1 MMNDLTKNC
10 ICRLTACI
18 FLMLAGMVSSVANPR
33 LEYEFNYL
41 TNRDGL
47 SNCQVNAILEDNNG
61 YVWLGTMSGLD
72 RYDGFRFKNY
82 FYKNIDKSSIPN
94 NSIDDIQQDAGGNL
108 WIHTSVGYCVYTFE
122 NESFDRKPEWWL
134 KQNGIYFSPK
144 KIFIDSNKNMW
155 FVEYGKGCWFLNIK
169 THKTHFFTFKSM
181 GINSPTNEVNAFTEQ
196 KGTAVLTFRD
206 GTICRLDGLGKKVLW
221 TNKYLANIHGF
232 TDEGAYTF
240 IDGRN
245 NYWVYSNSNA
255 FVYDAAHKKWYDG
268 MAAFVK
274 AQGIDMPVSNKIFIR
289 DIAKARDGK
298 LWIATDHNGLFV
310 LDYARKK
317 CQQFVKIEGVKGS
330 LPDNCLLKLYI
341 DRRDNV
347 WIGTYKNGIAY
358 YSVSSTKFSTIRLG
372 DICTITQDKAGNFW
386 CGTNDAGIVSYNPK
400 TGQRQTYRQDVT
412 GLKSDI
418 IVCSLTMS
426 DGTMYFGTFNGGM
439 TRYKNGQWKAYYL
452 SPKGLS
458 NQSVWSLAEDKHH
471 RLIVGT
477 LGGGLQVMDPKTETF
492 KTFNIDNSKITCNY
506 INSLSNMPDG
516 NIIIGHSQN
525 FTIFNVD
532 NFKMTNYDTARGGR
546 AFFSPSVNAAIVDSR
561 GIIWTATP
569 AGMTMYDPK
578 TGQMEC
584 LNELNGTQG
593 AVGCAIVEDQAKTIW
608 LVSEY
613 MVTHVKLSKDN
624 HNQWDFAMTSY
635 NYMDGLQES
644 QFNYRSAY
652 LTKSGDLIVGGQ
664 DGINLIHTKMERNA
678 HRHVKALFSGL
689 VLFDHPLKAGEE
701 YEGKVV
707 LKKALEESD
716 ELDLNY
722 KDNAFTIQL
731 SSSDVSVPSRNRFLY
746 RMSGVTDKWIMTASG
761 RPEVTFTNLSPGSYT
776 LQVKVVNGDGT
787 VCDDI
792 SELGINVHPPF
803 YLSIWALMVYIL
815 LACGAV
821 YLYRK
826 RALDRQKMI
835 FERERME
842 ANIKKDRELN
852 ELKLNFFTNVSHELR
867 TPLTLIISP
876 LANMIKKEDNE
887 DKKRKLTLIHRNA
900 EKLLNL
906 VNQILDFRKIEQNS
920 GKLTLT
926 QVEVV
931 EYVENICR
939 SFQLLGNAKIQLIF
953 ESTFKKLIM
962 AFDVDKVGK
971 IINNLLSNSY
981 KFTPD
986 GGSVTVSLD
995 VVKDVKIKG
1004 IAKDVLR
1011 LKVADT
1017 GKGISDEDKAHIFD
1031 RFFQVNGTEMQPFG
1045 GSGIGLNL
1053 VKSFADLHGGS
1064 ASVADNPGGGT
1075 VFTIDIPLKQEGSD
1089 VEPSFEKVGDNGEN
1103 APRGEANTENAQ
1115 VEVANT
1121 QLEKAIKET
1130 IDAASDT
1137 APVLDATSDSVASV
1151 SDMVSSPISA
1161 GDMTQVGSSDR
1172 LRVLLV
1178 DDSDDF
1184 REFMTEILSENYIV
1198 EQAVNGKEGWEKLQ
1212 GDPLPDIILSDV
1224 MMPVMDGNDFC
1235 RLVKETPRTADIP
1248 FVMLTARLATE
1259 HKKEG
1264 FENGADEYLT
1274 KPFDIDLLNLR
1285 IRNLVKWA
1293 RKGSHK
1299 AQIAT
1304 SSDSQANPVG
1314 NQGKLDNNQVGQT
1327 SLGGANHVGDGS
1339 NHEPI
1344 DIHSGAEKEELTPE
1358 PVEEYVMTET
1368 DKKFL
1373 NDVDI
1378 YIRDNMGDPDTTV
1391 ESMSAHLFMSRV
1403 QLYKRM
1409 VSLTGTTPSEYLR
1422 AKRIHRSEEL
1432 LRSGEFTVSE
1442 IAYKVGFNNPRY
1454 FSKYFQDEYGM
1465 TPSQYKKMHL
1475 R

>member
-1 MMNDLTKNC
+1 MN
-10 ICRLTACI
+10 RLTACLL
-18 FLMLAGMVSSVANPR
+18 LMLVGTALAASAPR
-33 LEYEFNYL
+33 LDLEFNYL

-61 YVWLGTMSGLD
+61 YIWLGTQSGLD
-72 RYDGFRFKNY
+72 RYDGFRFKNF
-82 FYKNIDKSSIPN
+82 FYKNIDQSSIPN
-94 NSIDDIQQDAGGNL
+94 NSIDEIQQDAGGNL
-108 WIHTSVGYCVYTFE
+108 WIHTSLGYCVYRFE
-122 NESFDRKPEWWL
+122 TESFDRQPEWWL
-134 KQNGIYFSPK
+134 KQYGIYFTPK
-144 KIFIDSNKNMW
+144 KVFIDSNKNMW

-169 THKTHFFTFKSM
+169 THKTHFFSFKSM
-181 GINSPTNEVNAFTEQ
+181 GILSPTNEVNDIVEQ
-196 KGTAVLTFRD
+196 KGTAVLSFRD
-206 GTICRLDGLGKKVLW
+206 GTICRLDGLRKKVLW
-221 TNKYLANIHGF
+221 SNNYLTKTYGF
-232 TDEGAYTF
+232 TDEGAFTF

-245 NYWVYSNSNA
+245 NYWVYSNNHA
-255 FVYDAAHKKWYDG
+255 FVYDALHKKWYAG
-268 MAAFVK
+268 MVAFVK
-274 AQGIDMPVSNKIFIR
+274 AQGIDISVSDNILIR

-310 LDYARKK
+310 LDYAHKTCR
-317 CQQFVKIEGVKGS
+317 QYVKLEGTKGS
-330 LPDNCLLKLYI
+330 LPDNCLQKIYI

-372 DICTITQDKAGNFW
+372 DICTITQDKSGNLW

-400 TGQRQTYRQDVT
+400 TGQRQTYGQGTT

-418 IVCSLTMS
+418 VVCSLTMS
-426 DGTMYFGTFNGGM
+426 DGSMYFGTFNGGM
-439 TRYKNGQWKAYYL
+439 ACYKNGQWKAYYV

-477 LGGGLQVMDPKTETF
+477 LGGGLQVFDPKTETF

-506 INSLSNMPDG
+506 INSLSNTPDG

-546 AFFSPSVNAAIVDSR
+546 AFLSPSVNAAIVDSR
-561 GIIWTATP
+561 GLIWTATP

-578 TGQMEC
+578 TGQMDC

-593 AVGCAIVEDQAKTIW
+593 AVGCAVVEDQNKVIW
-608 LVSEY
+608 LISEFI
-613 MVTHVKLSKDN
+613 VTRVTLSKNN
-624 HNQWDFAMTSY
+624 HNQWEYNMTSY
-635 NYMDGLQES
+635 TYMDGLQDA

-664 DGINLIHTKMERNA
+664 DGINVIHTRMERNA
-678 HRHVKALFSGL
+678 HKHVKALFSGL

-707 LKKALEESD
+707 LEKALEESE

-722 KDNAFTIQL
+722 KDNTFTIQL
-731 SSSDVSVPSRNRFLY
+731 SSSEVAVPSRCRFLY
-746 RMSGVTDKWIMTASG
+746 RMEGVTDRWIMTASG

-792 SELGINVHPPF
+792 SELRINVHPPF
-803 YLSIWALMVYIL
+803 YLSIWALLIYIL

-931 EYVENICR
+931 EFVENICR

-971 IINNLLSNSY
+971 IINNLLSNAY

-995 VVKDVKIKG
+995 VVKDVKIRG

-1053 VKSFADLHGGS
+1053 VKSFADLHGGT

-1075 VFTIDIPLKQEGSD
+1075 VFTIDIPLQQDSSNM
-1089 VEPSFEKVGDNGEN
+1089 EPTYEKGEDG
-1103 APRGEANTENAQ
+1103 AE
-1115 VEVANT
+1115 NT
-1121 QLEKAIKET
+1121 QNAAVIKEN
-1130 IDAASDT
+1130 IELASEERT
-1137 APVLDATSDSVASV
+1137 AGDINTSGSVPTSDSASV
-1151 SDMVSSPISA
+1151 SASGSAPVSTSKPVGVTSPTSV
-1161 GDMTQVGSSDR
+1161 GDMTKLSTAASDR

-1212 GDPLPDIILSDV
+1212 TEPLPDIILSDV

-1235 RLVKETPRTADIP
+1235 RLVKETSRTADIP

-1264 FENGADEYLT
+1264 FENGADEYIT

-1293 RKGSHK
+1293 RKGS
-1299 AQIAT
+1299 
-1304 SSDSQANPVG
+1304 
-1314 NQGKLDNNQVGQT
+1314 NQQVVEDVRQVGE
-1327 SLGGANHVGDGS
+1327 SDGVQLS
-1339 NHEPI
+1339 DTLSAEENEEVAPAPI
-1344 DIHSGAEKEELTPE
+1344 G
-1358 PVEEYVMTET
+1358 EYEMTET

-1373 NDVDI
+1373 NDVDT

-1391 ESMSAHLFMSRV
+1391 ESMSAHLYISRV

-1454 FSKYFQDEYGM
+1454 FSKYFQEEYGM
-1465 TPSQYKKMHL
+1465 TPSQYKKTHL

>member
-1 MMNDLTKNC
+1 MN
-10 ICRLTACI
+10 RLTAYLL
-18 FLMLAGMVSSVANPR
+18 LMLVGTALAASAPR
-33 LEYEFNYL
+33 LDLEFNYL

-61 YVWLGTMSGLD
+61 YIWLGTQSGLD
-72 RYDGFRFKNY
+72 RYDGFRFKNF

-94 NSIDDIQQDAGGNL
+94 NSIDNIQQDAGGNL
-108 WIHTSVGYCVYTFE
+108 WIHTSLGYCVYRFE
-122 NESFDRKPEWWL
+122 TESFDRQPEWWL
-134 KQNGIYFSPK
+134 KQYGIYFTPK
-144 KIFIDSNKNMW
+144 KVFIDSNKNMW

-169 THKTHFFTFKSM
+169 THKTHYFSFKSM
-181 GINSPTNEVNAFTEQ
+181 GILSPTNEVNDIVEQ
-196 KGTAVLTFRD
+196 KGTAVLSFRD
-206 GTICRLDGLGKKVLW
+206 GTICRLDGLRKKVLW
-221 TNKYLANIHGF
+221 SNNYLTKTYGF
-232 TDEGAYTF
+232 TDEGAFTF

-245 NYWVYSNSNA
+245 NYWVYSNNHA
-255 FVYDAAHKKWYDG
+255 FVYDALHKKWYAG
-268 MAAFVK
+268 MVAFVK
-274 AQGIDMPVSNKIFIR
+274 AQGIDISVSDNILIR

-310 LDYARKK
+310 LDYAHKTCR
-317 CQQFVKIEGVKGS
+317 QYVKLEGTKGS
-330 LPDNCLLKLYI
+330 LPDNSLQKIYI

-372 DICTITQDKAGNFW
+372 DICTITQDKSGNLW

-400 TGQRQTYRQDVT
+400 TGQIQTYGQGTT

-418 IVCSLTMS
+418 VVCSLTMS
-426 DGTMYFGTFNGGM
+426 DGSMYFGTFNGGM
-439 TRYKNGQWKAYYL
+439 ACYKNGQWKAYYV

-458 NQSVWSLAEDKHH
+458 NQSVWSLAEDKYH

-477 LGGGLQVMDPKTETF
+477 LGGGLQVFDPKTETF
-492 KTFNIDNSKITCNY
+492 KTFNIDNSKLTSNY
-506 INSLSNMPDG
+506 INSLSDTPDG
-516 NIIIGHSQN
+516 NILIGHSQN

-546 AFFSPSVNAAIVDSR
+546 AFLSPSVNAAIVDSR
-561 GIIWTATP
+561 GLIWTATP

-578 TGQMEC
+578 TGQMEWM
-584 LNELNGTQG
+584 NELNGTQG
-593 AVGCAIVEDQAKTIW
+593 AVGCSIVEDQAKTIW

-613 MVTHVKLSKDN
+613 LITHVTLSKN
-624 HNQWDFAMTSY
+624 SRNQWDFAMTSY
-635 NYMDGLQES
+635 NYMDGLQDA

-664 DGINLIHTKMERNA
+664 DGINVIHTRMERNA
-678 HRHVKALFSGL
+678 HKHVKALFSGL

-707 LKKALEESD
+707 LEKALEESE
-716 ELDLNY
+716 ELDLSY

-731 SSSDVSVPSRNRFLY
+731 SSSEVAVPSRCRFLY
-746 RMSGVTDKWIMTASG
+746 RMEGVTDKWIMTASG

-787 VCDDI
+787 VCADI
-792 SELGINVHPPF
+792 SELRINVHPPF
-803 YLSIWALMVYIL
+803 YLSIWALLIYIL

-906 VNQILDFRKIEQNS
+906 VNQILDFRKIEQNR

-931 EYVENICR
+931 EFVENICR
-939 SFQLLGNAKIQLIF
+939 SFQLLGNAKIQLVF
-953 ESTFKKLIM
+953 EATFKKLVM

-971 IINNLLSNSY
+971 IINNLLSNAY

-1053 VKSFADLHGGS
+1053 VKSFADLHGGT

-1075 VFTIDIPLKQEGSD
+1075 VFTIDIPLQQDSSNM
-1089 VEPSFEKVGDNGEN
+1089 EPTYEKGEDG
-1103 APRGEANTENAQ
+1103 AENAQ
-1115 VEVANT
+1115 NAAV
-1121 QLEKAIKET
+1121 IKEN
-1130 IDAASDT
+1130 IELASEEKT
-1137 APVLDATSDSVASV
+1137 AGEINTAGSVPTSDSAPVSTSASAPV
-1151 SDMVSSPISA
+1151 STSKPVGVTSPTSV
-1161 GDMTQVGSSDR
+1161 GDMTKLSTAASDR

-1198 EQAVNGKEGWEKLQ
+1198 EQAVNGKDGWEKLQ
-1212 GDPLPDIILSDV
+1212 AEPLPDIILSDV

-1264 FENGADEYLT
+1264 FENGADEYIT

-1293 RKGSHK
+1293 RKGSN
-1299 AQIAT
+1299 Q
-1304 SSDSQANPVG
+1304 PVVEDVG
-1314 NQGKLDNNQVGQT
+1314 QVGE
-1327 SLGGANHVGDGS
+1327 SDGVQS
-1339 NHEPI
+1339 PDIPSTEENEEIALAPI
-1344 DIHSGAEKEELTPE
+1344 
-1358 PVEEYVMTET
+1358 EEYEMTET

-1391 ESMSAHLFMSRV
+1391 ESMSAHLYISRV

-1454 FSKYFQDEYGM
+1454 FSKYFQEEYGM
-1465 TPSQYKKMHL
+1465 TPSQYKKTHL

>member
-1 MMNDLTKNC
+1 MMNDCIKNC
-10 ICRLTACI
+10 INRLAAYLL
-18 FLMLAGMVSSVANPR
+18 LMLAGTTFAASAPR
-33 LEYEFNYL
+33 LDLEFNYL

-47 SNCQVNAILEDNNG
+47 SNCQVNAILEDDNG
-61 YVWLGTMSGLD
+61 YMWLGTQSGLD
-72 RYDGFRFKNY
+72 RYDGFRFKNF

-94 NSIDDIQQDAGGNL
+94 NSIDEIQQDAGGNL
-108 WIHTSVGYCVYTFE
+108 WIHTSVGYCVYTFK

-134 KQNGIYFSPK
+134 KQWGIYFSPK
-144 KIFIDSNKNMW
+144 KVFIDSNKNMW

-169 THKTHFFTFKSM
+169 THKTHYFSFKSM
-181 GINSPTNEVNAFTEQ
+181 GINSPTNEVNAIAEQ
-196 KGTAVLTFRD
+196 KGTAVLSFRD
-206 GTICRLDGLGKKVLW
+206 GTLCRLDGLRKKVLW
-221 TNKYLANIHGF
+221 SNNYLAKTYGF
-232 TDEGAYTF
+232 TDEGAFTF
-240 IDGRN
+240 VDDRN
-245 NYWVYSNSNA
+245 NYWVYSNSSA
-255 FVYDAAHKKWYDG
+255 FVYDAAHKKWFNG

-274 AQGIDMPVSNKIFIR
+274 AQGINIAVSGNILIR

-298 LWIATDHNGLFV
+298 LWIATDHDGLFV
-310 LDYARKK
+310 LDYDHKT
-317 CQQFVKIEGVKGS
+317 CQQYVKLDGVKGT
-330 LPDNCLLKLYI
+330 LPDNCLQKIYI

-372 DICTITQDKAGNFW
+372 DICTITQDKGGNLW

-400 TGQRQTYRQDVT
+400 TGQSQTYGHGTT

-418 IVCSLTMS
+418 VVCSITMS

-439 TRYKNGQWKAYYL
+439 TRYKGGQWKAYYV

-458 NQSVWSLAEDKHH
+458 NQSVWSFAEDKHH

-477 LGGGLQVMDPKTETF
+477 LGGGLQIFDPKTETF
-492 KTFNIDNSKITCNY
+492 RTFNIDNSKITCNY
-506 INSLSNMPDG
+506 INSLSNTPDG

-561 GIIWTATP
+561 GLIWTATP

-578 TGQMEC
+578 TGQMDC

-593 AVGCAIVEDQAKTIW
+593 AVGCSIVEDQNKAIW
-608 LVSEY
+608 LISEFI
-613 MVTHVKLSKDN
+613 VTRVTLSKNN
-624 HNQWDFAMTSY
+624 HNQWEYNMTSY

-644 QFNYRSAY
+644 LFNYRSAY
-652 LTKSGDLIVGGQ
+652 LTRNGDLVIGGQ
-664 DGINLIHTKMERNA
+664 EGINIIHTKMERNS

-701 YEGKVV
+701 YEGRVV
-707 LKKALEESD
+707 LENALEMSD

-731 SSSDVSVPSRNRFLY
+731 ASSDVSVPSRNRFLY
-746 RMSGVTDKWIMTASG
+746 RMEGVTDKWIMTASG

-776 LQVKVVNGDGT
+776 LQVKVVNGDGS

-792 SELGINVHPPF
+792 SELRINVNPPF
-803 YLSIWALMVYIL
+803 YLSIWALLVYIL

-826 RALDRQKMI
+826 RALDRQKML

-931 EYVENICR
+931 EFVENICR
-939 SFQLLGNAKIQLIF
+939 SFQLLGNAKIQLVF
-953 ESTFKKLIM
+953 EATFKKLVM

-981 KFTPD
+981 KFTPE

-1004 IAKDVLR
+1004 VAKDVLR

-1053 VKSFADLHGGS
+1053 VKSFADLHGGT

-1075 VFTIDIPLKQEGSD
+1075 VFTIDIPLQQDSSN
-1089 VEPSFEKVGDNGEN
+1089 VEPSYEKGDDS
-1103 APRGEANTENAQ
+1103 AENAQ
-1115 VEVANT
+1115 DAA
-1121 QLEKAIKET
+1121 AIKET
-1130 IDAASDT
+1130 IEAVSEEKITGEINTSVSDS
-1137 APVLDATSDSVASV
+1137 VSTSDSASV
-1151 SDMVSSPISA
+1151 STSKSVGATSPASV
-1161 GDMTQVGSSDR
+1161 GDMTKMSAASSDR

-1198 EQAVNGKEGWEKLQ
+1198 EQAVNGKDGWEKLQ
-1212 GDPLPDIILSDV
+1212 TEPLPDIILSDV

-1235 RLVKETPRTADIP
+1235 RLVKETPRTTDIP

-1259 HKKEG
+1259 HKREG
-1264 FENGADEYLT
+1264 FENGADEYIT

-1293 RKGSHK
+1293 RKGSN
-1299 AQIAT
+1299 QPVVE
-1304 SSDSQANPVG
+1304 DVSQ
-1314 NQGKLDNNQVGQT
+1314 
-1327 SLGGANHVGDGS
+1327 
-1339 NHEPI
+1339 
-1344 DIHSGAEKEELTPE
+1344 
-1358 PVEEYVMTET
+1358 VEESDGASSPEVQSVVENEENAPAPIEEYEMTET

-1373 NDVDI
+1373 KDVDI

-1391 ESMSAHLFMSRV
+1391 ESMSAHLFISRV

-1465 TPSQYKKMHL
+1465 TPSQYKKTHL

>member
-1 MMNDLTKNC
+1 MMNNLLKNC
-10 ICRLTACI
+10 INRLMACLL
-18 FLMLAGMVSSVANPR
+18 LMILGTVNSMAAAR
-33 LEYEFNYL
+33 LQMEFSYL

-47 SNCQVNAILEDNNG
+47 SNCQVNAILEDNQG
-61 YVWLGTMSGLD
+61 YVWLGTQSGLG
-72 RYDGFRFKNY
+72 RYDGFRFKNF
-82 FYKNIDKSSIPN
+82 FYKNIDQSSIPN
-94 NSIDDIQQDAGGNL
+94 NSIDEIQQDAGGNL
-108 WIHTSVGYCVYTFE
+108 WIHTSVGYCVYTSV

-134 KQNGIYFSPK
+134 KQWGINFAPK
-144 KIFIDSNKNMW
+144 KVFIDSNKNMW
-155 FVEYGKGCWFLNIK
+155 FVEYGKGCWFLDIK
-169 THKTHFFTFKSM
+169 THKTHFFSFKSM
-181 GINSPTNEVNAFTEQ
+181 GITSPTNEVNAFTEQ
-196 KGTAVLTFRD
+196 KGTAVVSFRD
-206 GTICRLDGLGKKVLW
+206 GTLCRLDGLKKKVLW
-221 TNKYLANIHGF
+221 TNNYLAKTYGF
-232 TDEGAYTF
+232 TAQGAFTF

-255 FVYDAAHKKWYDG
+255 FVYDAAHKKWYNG
-268 MAAFVK
+268 MSEFVK
-274 AQGIDMPVSNKIFIR
+274 AQGVNMPTPNKVLIR
-289 DIAKARDGK
+289 DIAKAKDGK
-298 LWIATDHNGLFV
+298 LWIATDHEGLFV
-310 LDYARKK
+310 LDYKRKS
-317 CQQFVKIEGVKGS
+317 CQQFVKMEGVNGS
-330 LPDNCLLKLYI
+330 LSDNSLQKIYI
-341 DRRDNV
+341 DHRGNV
-347 WIGTYKNGIAY
+347 WIGTYKNGIAF
-358 YSVSSTKFSTIRLG
+358 YSASSTKFSTIRLG

-386 CGTNDAGIVSYNPK
+386 CGTNDAGIISYNPK
-400 TGQRQTYRQDVT
+400 TGQRQTYSQGVT

-418 IVCSLTMS
+418 IVCSQTMS
-426 DGTMYFGTFNGGM
+426 DGSMYFGTFNGGM
-439 TRYKNGQWKAYYL
+439 TCYKNGQWKAYYA

-458 NQSVWSLAEDKHH
+458 NQSVWSFAEDKHH

-477 LGGGLQVMDPKTETF
+477 LGGGLQVFDPKTETF
-492 KTFNIDNSKITCNY
+492 RTFNIDNSKITCNY
-506 INSLSNMPDG
+506 INSLSNTPDG
-516 NIIIGHSQN
+516 NIIVGHSQN

-532 NFKMTNYDTARGGR
+532 NFKMTNYDTARGGK
-546 AFFSPSVNAAIVDSR
+546 AFYSPSVNAAIVDSR
-561 GIIWTATP
+561 GLIWTATP

-578 TGQMEC
+578 TGQMDC

-593 AVGCAIVEDQAKTIW
+593 AVGCAIVEDQNKVLW
-608 LVSEY
+608 LISEFI
-613 MVTHVKLSKDN
+613 VTRVTLSKNN
-624 HNQWDFAMTSY
+624 HNQWEYSMTSY
-635 NYMDGLQES
+635 NYMDGLQDK

-652 LTKSGDLIVGGQ
+652 LTKTGDLVIGGQ
-664 DGINLIHTKMERNA
+664 EGINIIHTRMDRSA
-678 HRHVKALFSGL
+678 HLHAKALFSGL

-707 LKKALEESD
+707 LEKALEVSRK
-716 ELDLNY
+716 LDLSY

-731 SSSDVSVPSRNRFLY
+731 SSNEVTVPSRNRFLY
-746 RMSGVTDKWIMTASG
+746 RMQGVTDKWIMTASG

-787 VCDDI
+787 VCDDV
-792 SELGINVHPPF
+792 SELEINVHPPF
-803 YLSIWALMVYIL
+803 YLSVWALMVYIL

-931 EYVENICR
+931 EFVENICR
-939 SFQLLGNAKIQLIF
+939 SFQLLGNSKIQLLF
-953 ESTFKKLIM
+953 ESTFSKLVM

-1017 GKGISDEDKAHIFD
+1017 GKGISDDDKAHIFD
-1031 RFFQVNGTEMQPFG
+1031 RFYQVNGTEMQPFG

-1053 VKSFADLHGGS
+1053 VKAFADLHGGT
-1064 ASVADNPGGGT
+1064 ASVTDNPGGGT
-1075 VFTIDIPLKQEGSD
+1075 VFTIDIPLKQENSE
-1089 VEPSFEKVGDNGEN
+1089 VEPSFEKEEEN
-1103 APRGEANTENAQ
+1103 AETAQ
-1115 VEVANT
+1115 NVV
-1121 QLEKAIKET
+1121 AIKENIEAVAEAT
-1130 IDAASDT
+1130 NVVDT
-1137 APVLDATSDSVASV
+1137 ASSVVNSVPASSVEPTSTSMSENSTTSSSV
-1151 SDMVSSPISA
+1151 
-1161 GDMTQVGSSDR
+1161 GDMTKLSAASSDR

-1198 EQAVNGKEGWEKLQ
+1198 EQAVNGKEGWERLQ
-1212 GDPLPDIILSDV
+1212 GEPLPDIILSDV

-1235 RLVKETPRTADIP
+1235 RLVKETSRTADIP

-1264 FENGADEYLT
+1264 FENGADEYIT

-1293 RKGSHK
+1293 RKGSHQQNAETSDNQTNLSD
-1299 AQIAT
+1299 AQNSLSNSQICQSNLDGTGQAGPDNDAQPADMQSEEENEADIA
-1304 SSDSQANPVG
+1304 A
-1314 NQGKLDNNQVGQT
+1314 
-1327 SLGGANHVGDGS
+1327 
-1339 NHEPI
+1339 
-1344 DIHSGAEKEELTPE
+1344 
-1358 PVEEYVMTET
+1358 PVEEYVMTEA

-1391 ESMSAHLFMSRV
+1391 ESMSAHLFISRV

-1432 LRSGEFTVSE
+1432 LRTGEFTVSE

-1465 TPSQYKKMHL
+1465 TPSQYKKTHL

>member
-1 MMNDLTKNC
+1 MNDFVKNC
-10 ICRLTACI
+10 MNRLTACLL
-18 FLMLAGMVSSVANPR
+18 LMLAGTAFAASAPHLS
-33 LEYEFNYL
+33 LEFNYL

-47 SNCQVNAILEDNNG
+47 SNSQVNAILEDNNG
-61 YVWLGTMSGLD
+61 YIWLGTQSGLD
-72 RYDGFRFKNY
+72 RYDGFRFKNF

-94 NSIDDIQQDAGGNL
+94 NSIDEIQQDAGGNL
-108 WIHTSVGYCVYTFE
+108 WIHTSVGYCVYTFQS
-122 NESFDRKPEWWL
+122 ESFDRQPEWWL
-134 KQNGIYFSPK
+134 KQYGIYFTPK
-144 KIFIDSNKNMW
+144 KVFIDSNKNMW
-155 FVEYGKGCWFLNIK
+155 FVEYGKGCWFLDIK
-169 THKTHFFTFKSM
+169 THKTHYFAFKSM
-181 GINSPTNEVNAFTEQ
+181 GITSATNEVNDITEQ
-196 KGTAVLTFRD
+196 KGTVVLAFRD
-206 GTICRLDGLGKKVLW
+206 GTLCRLDGLRKKVLW
-221 TNKYLANIHGF
+221 TNKYLPKTYGYI
-232 TDEGAYTF
+232 DEGAFTF

-245 NYWVYSNSNA
+245 NYWVYSNSHA
-255 FVYDAAHKKWYDG
+255 FVYDAAHKKWYAG
-268 MAAFVK
+268 MSDFVK
-274 AQGIDMPVSNKIFIR
+274 AQGIDMPISDKILIR
-289 DIAKARDGK
+289 DIAKTRDGR
-298 LWIATDHNGLFV
+298 LWIATDHEGLFI
-310 LDYARKK
+310 LDYVHKTCR
-317 CQQFVKIEGVKGS
+317 QYVKLDGIKGCLS
-330 LPDNCLLKLYI
+330 DNTLQKIYI
-341 DRRDNV
+341 DRKDNV

-358 YSVSSTKFSTIRLG
+358 YSASSTKFSTIRLG
-372 DICTITQDKAGNFW
+372 DICTITQDRSGNLW

-400 TGQRQTYRQDVT
+400 TGQQQTYGKDVT

-418 IVCSLTMS
+418 VVCSFTMS
-426 DGTMYFGTFNGGM
+426 DGSMYFGTFNGGM
-439 TRYKNGQWKAYYL
+439 TRYKDGQWKAFYA
-452 SPKGLS
+452 SPKGLA
-458 NQSVWSLAEDKHH
+458 NQSVWSLSEDKHH

-492 KTFNIDNSKITCNY
+492 RTFNIDNSKLTTNY
-506 INSLSNMPDG
+506 INSLSRMSDG

-525 FTIFNVD
+525 FSILNVD
-532 NFKMTNYDTARGGR
+532 NFQFTNFDTARGGR
-546 AFFSPSVNAAIVDSR
+546 AFLSPSVNAAIVDSR
-561 GIIWTATP
+561 GLIWTATP

-578 TGQMEC
+578 SGQMEW

-593 AVGCAIVEDQAKTIW
+593 AVGCAVVEDQEKTIW

-613 MVTHVKLSKDN
+613 LVTHVVVSKNDR
-624 HNQWDFAMTSY
+624 NQWEFAMTSY
-635 NYMDGLQES
+635 NYMDGLQDA
-644 QFNYRSAY
+644 QFNYRAAY
-652 LTKSGDLIVGGQ
+652 LTKGGDLIVGGQ
-664 DGINLIHTKMERNA
+664 DGINVIHTKMVRNA

-701 YEGKVV
+701 YEGRVV
-707 LKKALEESD
+707 LEEALEISKK
-716 ELDLNY
+716 LDLNY

-731 SSSDVSVPSRNRFLY
+731 SSSDVAVPSRNRFLY
-746 RMSGVTDKWIMTASG
+746 RMPGVTDKWIMTASG

-792 SELGINVHPPF
+792 SELEINVHPPF
-803 YLSIWALMVYIL
+803 YLSIWALLIYIS

-876 LANMIKKEDNE
+876 LASMIKKEDNE

-906 VNQILDFRKIEQNS
+906 VNQILDFRKIEQNR
-920 GKLTLT
+920 GKLTLI

-931 EYVENICR
+931 DFVENICR
-939 SFQLLGNAKIQLIF
+939 SFQLLGNAKIQLVF
-953 ESTFKKLIM
+953 ESTFKKLVM

-971 IINNLLSNSY
+971 IINNLLSNAY

-986 GGSVTVSLD
+986 GGSITVSLD

-1004 IAKDVLR
+1004 VAKDVLR

-1053 VKSFADLHGGS
+1053 VKSFADLHGGT

-1075 VFTIDIPLKQEGSD
+1075 VFTIDIPLQQEDSNM
-1089 VEPSFEKVGDNGEN
+1089 EPTYEKGEN
-1103 APRGEANTENAQ
+1103 GAENAQ
-1115 VEVANT
+1115 NAAV
-1121 QLEKAIKET
+1121 IKENIEVVSEERT
-1130 IDAASDT
+1130 AEELNTSGSVSKSDSGSVST
-1137 APVLDATSDSVASV
+1137 LVSAPVSTSKSVGATSPTSV
-1151 SDMVSSPISA
+1151 
-1161 GDMTQVGSSDR
+1161 GDMTKLSTASSDR

-1184 REFMTEILSENYIV
+1184 REFMTEILSENYVV
-1198 EQAVNGKEGWEKLQ
+1198 EQAVNGKDGWEKLQ
-1212 GDPLPDIILSDV
+1212 TEPLPDIILSDV

-1264 FENGADEYLT
+1264 FENGADEYIT

-1293 RKGSHK
+1293 RKGSH
-1299 AQIAT
+1299 QP
-1304 SSDSQANPVG
+1304 SVEDVG
-1314 NQGKLDNNQVGQT
+1314 QVGE
-1327 SLGGANHVGDGS
+1327 SDGVQS
-1339 NHEPI
+1339 PDILPAVENEEIAPAPI
-1344 DIHSGAEKEELTPE
+1344 
-1358 PVEEYVMTET
+1358 EEYEMTET

-1373 NDVDI
+1373 KDVDI

-1391 ESMSAHLFMSRV
+1391 ESMSAHLYISRV

-1454 FSKYFQDEYGM
+1454 FSKYFQEEYGM
-1465 TPSQYKKMHL
+1465 TPSQYKKTHL

>member
-1 MMNDLTKNC
+1 MKNYLMNHTIVKLAVCLFLLITGTN
-10 ICRLTACI
+10 IC
-18 FLMLAGMVSSVANPR
+18 VAITQ
-33 LEYEFNYL
+33 LHLEFNYL

-47 SNCQVNAILEDNNG
+47 SNSQVNAILEDTKG
-61 YVWLGTMSGLD
+61 YVWLGTQSGLD
-72 RYDGFRFKNY
+72 RYDGFRFKNF
-82 FYKNIDKSSIPN
+82 FYKNVDKRSIPN
-94 NSIDDIQQDAGGNL
+94 NSIDEIQQDAGGNL
-108 WIHTSVGYCVYTFE
+108 WIHTSVGYCVYTSE
-122 NESFDRKPEWWL
+122 SESFDRKPEWWL
-134 KQNGIYFSPK
+134 KQYGLNFSPK
-144 KIFIDSNKNMW
+144 KVFIDSNKNMW
-155 FVEYGKGCWFLNIK
+155 FVEYGKGCWFLDIK
-169 THKTHFFTFKSM
+169 THKPHFFSYQSMKVKST
-181 GINSPTNEVNAFTEQ
+181 IEVSALTEQ
-196 KGTAVLTFRD
+196 KGTVVLAFKN
-206 GTICRLDGLGKKVLW
+206 GTLCRLDGLKKKVLW
-221 TNKYLANIHGF
+221 TNDYLSKKYGLS
-232 TDEGAYTF
+232 DEGAFAF

-245 NYWVYSNSNA
+245 NYWVYSNSYA
-255 FVYDAAHKKWYDG
+255 FVYCAAQRKWYDS
-268 MAAFVK
+268 MASFVK
-274 AQGIDMPVSNKIFIR
+274 SQGIDMPTSNKILIR
-289 DIAKARDGK
+289 DLAKAKDGK
-298 LWIATDHNGLFV
+298 LWIGTDHEGLFI
-310 LDYARKK
+310 LDYAHKTCR
-317 CQQFVKIEGVKGS
+317 QYVKLDGVQGCLS
-330 LPDNCLLKLYI
+330 DNSVQKIYI
-341 DRRDNV
+341 DHKDNV

-358 YSVSSTKFSTIRLG
+358 HSNSSSKFSTIPLG
-372 DICTITQDKAGNFW
+372 DICTITSDKAGNFW
-386 CGTNDAGIVSYNPK
+386 CGTNDSGIVCYNPK
-400 TGQRQTYRQDVT
+400 TGQRQNFGRDVT

-418 IVCSLTMS
+418 IVTSLTMS

-439 TRYKNGQWKAYYL
+439 ARYRNGQWKAYFA

-458 NQSVWSLAEDKHH
+458 NQSVWALAEDKYH
-471 RLIVGT
+471 RLIIGT
-477 LGGGLQVMDPKTETF
+477 LGGGLQVMDPKTDTF
-492 KTFNIDNSKITCNY
+492 RTFNFDNSGISCDY

-525 FTIFNVD
+525 FTMFNVN
-532 NFKMTNYDTARGGR
+532 NFKMTNYDTARGGK
-546 AFFSPSVNAAIVDSR
+546 AFLSPSVNAAIVDSR
-561 GIIWTATP
+561 GLIWTATP

-584 LNELNGTQG
+584 VNELNGTQG
-593 AVGCAIVEDQAKTIW
+593 AVGCSIVEDREKTIW
-608 LVSEY
+608 LISEFI
-613 MVTHVKLSKDN
+613 VTHVKLSKN
-624 HNQWDFAMTSY
+624 SRNQWELSMTSY

-652 LTKSGDLIVGGQ
+652 LTRGGDLVIGGQ
-664 DGINLIHTKMERNA
+664 DGINIIHTKMELNSQ
-678 HRHVKALFSGL
+678 RHVKALFSGL

-701 YEGKVV
+701 YEGRVV
-707 LKKALEESD
+707 LDKSLEESGK
-716 ELDLNY
+716 LDLSF

-731 SSSDVSVPSRNRFLY
+731 SSSEVTVPSRNRFLY
-746 RMSGVTDKWIMTASG
+746 RMEGVTDKWIMTASG

-792 SELGINVHPPF
+792 SELKINVHPPF
-803 YLSIWALMVYIL
+803 YLSIWALMIYIL

-826 RALDRQKMI
+826 RALDRQKML

-876 LANMIKKEDNE
+876 LANMIKKEDDE

-900 EKLLNL
+900 EKLLNI
-906 VNQILDFRKIEQNS
+906 VNQILDFRKIEQKS

-931 EYVENICR
+931 EFVENICR
-939 SFQLLGNAKIQLIF
+939 SFQLLGNGRIQLVF
-953 ESTFKKLIM
+953 ESTFKKLVM
-962 AFDVDKVGK
+962 AFDVDKIGK
-971 IINNLLSNSY
+971 IVNNLLSNAY

-1064 ASVADNPGGGT
+1064 VSVSDNPGGGT
-1075 VFTIDIPLKQEGSD
+1075 VFTVDIPLKQEDSEMAPSYETATGESKTIGENITSNSD
-1089 VEPSFEKVGDNGEN
+1089 VATLPKLTVTTSDDMTKRQLNGE
-1103 APRGEANTENAQ
+1103 
-1115 VEVANT
+1115 
-1121 QLEKAIKET
+1121 EK
-1130 IDAASDT
+1130 
-1137 APVLDATSDSVASV
+1137 
-1151 SDMVSSPISA
+1151 
-1161 GDMTQVGSSDR
+1161 

-1184 REFMTEILSENYIV
+1184 REFMTEILSENYTVV
-1198 EQAVNGKEGWEKLQ
+1198 EAVNGQDGWEKLQ
-1212 GDPLPDIILSDV
+1212 NDPLPDIILSDV

-1235 RLVKETPRTADIP
+1235 RLVKESPRTAGIP

-1264 FENGADEYLT
+1264 FENGADEYIT

-1285 IRNLVKWA
+1285 IRNLIKWA
-1293 RKGSHK
+1293 RKADAGKVAAKVADAALSETIETKKNGEQDVSAHD
-1299 AQIAT
+1299 AQA
-1304 SSDSQANPVG
+1304 S
-1314 NQGKLDNNQVGQT
+1314 NQPD
-1327 SLGGANHVGDGS
+1327 
-1339 NHEPI
+1339 
-1344 DIHSGAEKEELTPE
+1344 KEQSPL
-1358 PVEEYVMTET
+1358 PVEEYVMTEN
-1368 DKKFL
+1368 DKKFM
-1373 NDVDI
+1373 NEIDT

-1391 ESMSAHLFMSRV
+1391 ESMSAHLFISRV

-1454 FSKYFQDEYGM
+1454 FSKYFQEEYGM
-1465 TPSQYKKMHL
+1465 TPSQYKKTHF